1 MDKLD
6 LIIDAVSEMKSAQEA
21 TQTQTQ
27 ADIEQV
33 KTEAQETVQQIKSDI
48 EARLEADINEI
59 KTAAMDSAEQVKSE
73 LTTGINEVK
82 TALDTEI
89 NSIKSTMQTL
99 DALVAKQG
107 RKTMTQKNENVEAT
121 KSEAFNAA
129 IRAGVKSAQSGESF
143 LEKGLNTINQGQGA
157 EVVLPEFDLAVVER
171 MRSQGAMMRDIG
183 VRAVK
188 NKDFN
193 RFIKTK
199 NSETR
204 WINEDIANSGMKNT
218 EATQRVRVTCTTGKV
233 AAYPFVT
240 REVLDETGV
249 DIYSDLKTD
258 IANQIGRDVHYALV
272 KGNPTGNPQ
281 PKGILYHIHD
291 VESLKPDD
299 TRDLRYFQ
307 VIESSTVGKIA
318 AGTGVTY
325 STNVQ
330 DVLLSLVSAVDAGA
344 RKGCKFYVSQAM
356 QIELMRLRDSDGR
369 SLLCPDLSGA
379 AAGTIWGFPVEV
391 EYNLDEIVGGG
402 YPLVFG
408 NIAGAF
414 ELLSI
419 GNTFTQENPYSVPGN
434 IQFYYETR
442 VGTIIKD
449 STLLKLFRIKA

>member
-129 IRAGVKSAQSGESF
+129 IRAGLKSTQRGEAF
-143 LEKGLNTINQGQGA
+143 LEKGLNTVTQGEGA

-171 MRSQGAMMRDIG
+171 MRSQGAMMRDVG

-193 RFIKTK
+193 RFIKIQNSTTMWIDENISNGAIDTTK
-199 NSETR
+199 
-204 WINEDIANSGMKNT
+204 
-218 EATQRVRVTCTTGKV
+218 ATKRVRVTCTYGKV
-233 AAYPFVT
+233 ASHPFVT
-240 REVLDETGV
+240 RESIEETGV
-249 DIYSDLKTD
+249 DIYGDLKTD
-258 IANQIGRDVHYALV
+258 IASEIGRAVHEALV
-272 KGNPTGNPQ
+272 KGDNASKKQ
-281 PKGILYHIHD
+281 PKGILSHIGTD
-291 VESLKPDD
+291 ALKSDEE
-299 TRDLRYFQ
+299 RDLRGFQ

-318 AGTGVTY
+318 AGTGIAY
-325 STNVQ
+325 STAVQ
-330 DVLLSLVSAVDAGA
+330 DALLSVVSAVDAGA
-344 RKGCKFYVSQAM
+344 RAGCKFYVSQDM
-356 QIELMRLRDSDGR
+356 WIELMRLRDSDGR

-379 AAGTIWGFPVEV
+379 AAGTIWGFPVEI
-391 EYNLDEIVGGG
+391 EYHLGGIAAG
-402 YPLVFG
+402 AFPMAFG
-408 NIAGAF
+408 NLSEAF

-419 GNTFTQENPYSVPGN
+419 GSSFTQENPYSVPGN
-434 IQFYYETR
+434 IQLYYDTR